1 MFSTLERTWDLTKQ
15 SFAVLRADKEILLF
29 PVMSAVAAIIVSLSF
44 LVPLLLS
51 GALQA
56 VESSGANATTY
67 LTLFAFYYVNYFVIL
82 FFNSALVACANIR
95 LGGGDSTVGDGL
107 RIAGSRIGR
116 IAAWALVAATV
127 GLLLRLLEE
136 RFEKLG
142 KFLIS
147 LLGLAW
153 TLITYFIVP
162 VIVFEDLS
170 IMDSIKRSADLFR
183 KQWGTQVVSGFS
195 FGLIFFLLALPGI
208 ALGFAGFLIDPR
220 VGLATLFLMIVYFLV
235 LAVISA
241 ALKAIFTVVL
251 YRFATQGEVP
261 AAFTPDFVQRAFAPK
276 GSW

>member
-44 LVPLLLS
+44 LLPLFLS
-51 GALQA
+51 GAFQA
-56 VESSGANATTY
+56 FESGGAKATAY
-67 LTLFAFYYVNYFVIL
+67 LTLFAFYYVNYFVII

-95 LGGGDSTVGDGL
+95 LGGGDPTVGDGL

-142 KFLIS
+142 KFLVS

-195 FGLIFFLLALPGI
+195 FGLIFFLLALPGL

-241 ALKAIFTVVL
+241 ALKAIFTVAL
-251 YRFATQGEVP
+251 YRFATQGEVS
-261 AAFTPDFVQRAFAPK
+261 AAFTQDFVQRAFAPK